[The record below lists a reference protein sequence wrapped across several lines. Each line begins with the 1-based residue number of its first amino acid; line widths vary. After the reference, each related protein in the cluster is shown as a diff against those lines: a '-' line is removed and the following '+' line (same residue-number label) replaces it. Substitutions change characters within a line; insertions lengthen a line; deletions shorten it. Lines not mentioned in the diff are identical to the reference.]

1 MKKSKTQNQFL
12 AELAKI
18 PIVQVACEKTNLSR
32 NTVYRWRKED
42 LTFSTKMDEALKEGE
57 DLVNDISES
66 QLLTMIKDKEWSA
79 ISFWL
84 RHRNPKYKERM
95 EITTKIEDTSLT
107 PEQELIIRQALKLAG
122 GVPLEINNEDKT
134 NETNTTNDSARI
146 SGNNA

>member
-1 MKKSKTQNQFL
+1 MKKNKMQHQFL
-12 AELAKI
+12 EELKKV
-18 PIVQVACEKTNLSR
+18 PIVQVAAEKTNVSR
-32 NTVYRWRKED
+32 NSVYKWRKVD
-42 LTFSTKMDEALKEGE
+42 TDFAVKMDEALKEGE

-122 GVPLEINNEDKT
+122 SVPLEVNNEDK
-134 NETNTTNDSARI
+134 NHDTNTTIDPT
-146 SGNNA
+146 GTGGDNA

>member
-1 MKKSKTQNQFL
+1 MQHQFL
-12 AELAKI
+12 EELKKV
-18 PIVQVACEKTNLSR
+18 PIVQVAAEKTNVSR
-32 NTVYRWRKED
+32 NSVYKWRKVD
-42 LTFSTKMDEALKEGE
+42 TDFAVKMDEALKEGE

-122 GVPLEINNEDKT
+122 SVPLEVNNEDKP
-134 NETNTTNDSARI
+134 NETNTTNDST
-146 SGNNA
+146 GTGGDNA